1 MIFNRRRSKDC
12 ETKNTKLTERNI
24 MQNERGINRRH
35 FLQLA
40 TLAGAG
46 AVLRPFPVYARQV
59 LGKVPSE
66 QTAGLAQS
74 QINTITISI
83 FDLLKIG
90 PGPSSSHTIG
100 PMKAANNFI
109 ETIRTLDKEKVVH
122 AQKIEVRLFGSLSA
136 TGKAHGTDRAVLAG
150 LLGQKPETCSAEFLD
165 GLLKDPNKVYS
176 IPINSAVIKIT
187 EKDIVFDKV
196 INDYPFRNTLIMRLL
211 GNNEVL
217 FEREYYSVGGGFI
230 EWKGW
235 EKPEVGK
242 PIYPYGNMTQ
252 LKALMRKNNVNLTEV
267 MMANEKA
274 ITGIDEVEIN
284 RRIDQLLEAMEDSV
298 ERGLNTEGVLPGPI
312 GLYRHAPVFKSRS
325 HNPVY
330 VEDELFLDLITHA
343 FAAAEENAAGHRI
356 VTAPTAGSA
365 GVLPSVAYVMKHKHK
380 LSNQS
385 MRDGFLAAACIGFIA
400 KYGASI
406 AGAEVGCQGE
416 IGVASSMAAAMLA
429 HAHGYSIQIIE
440 NAAETAMEHHL
451 GLTCDPVA
459 GYVQIPC
466 IERCTMGAVKAY
478 NAFLIA
484 SMEIP
489 SHHLAS
495 FDVVIRTMAETGK
508 EMSTKYKETSEGG
521 LALNMVTC

>member
-1 MIFNRRRSKDC
+1 
-12 ETKNTKLTERNI
+12 
-24 MQNERGINRRH
+24 MQNKRGINRRH
-35 FLQLA
+35 FMQLVA
-40 TLAGAG
+40 LAGSAT
-46 AVLRPFPVYARQV
+46 VLRPFPVYAGQV
-59 LGKVPSE
+59 LDKTISE
-66 QTAGLAQS
+66 QTAKLAQT
-74 QINTITISI
+74 QIDTITISI

-100 PMKAANNFI
+100 PMKAASNFI
-109 ETIRTLDKEKVVH
+109 ETIRTFDKEKVVH
-122 AQKIEVRLFGSLSA
+122 AQNIEVRLFGSLSA
-136 TGKAHGTDRAVLAG
+136 TGEGHGTDRAVLAG
-150 LLGQKPETCSAEFLD
+150 LLGQKPETCSGEFID
-165 GLLKDPNKVYS
+165 GLLKDPSKVYS
-176 IPINSAVIKIT
+176 IPINGTVIKMT
-187 EKDIVFDKV
+187 DKDIVFDKV
-196 INDYPFRNTLIMRLL
+196 KNDYPFSNTLIMRLL

-230 EWKGW
+230 QWKGW
-235 EKPEVGK
+235 VKSECGK

-274 ITGIDEVEIN
+274 ITGVAEIEIN
-284 RRIDQLLEAMEDSV
+284 QRIDQILEAMEDSV

-312 GLYRHAPVFKSRS
+312 GLHRHAPVFKNRS
-325 HNPVY
+325 QWSAH
-330 VEDELFLDLITHA
+330 VEDQLLVDLITYA

-365 GVLPSVAYVMKHKHK
+365 GVLPSVAYIMKHKLK
-380 LSNQS
+380 LPKQA
-385 MRDGFLAAACIGFIA
+385 MRNGLLAAACIGFLA

-429 HAHGYSIQIIE
+429 YAHGYPIQIIE
-440 NAAETAMEHHL
+440 NAAVTAMEHHL
-451 GLTCDPVA
+451 GLTCDPVE

-478 NAFLIA
+478 SAFLIA
-484 SMEIP
+484 TMEIP
-489 SHHLAS
+489 SHHLVS

-508 EMSTKYKETSEGG
+508 DMSTKYKETSKGG
-521 LALNMVTC
+521 LALHMVTC